1 MAFQLSPGVLVQE
14 KDLTQIV
21 PSVATSAGAFAGAF
35 QWGPVNQVTTVS
47 TENNL
52 VTYFGGPTDT
62 TYQSFFSAANFL
74 AYGNNLKLV
83 RVVNEGVAKNAV
95 ANVTNTN
102 ATALLIRNNDDYVSN
117 WASGGYSRGEFAAKY
132 PGALGNS
139 LKVVIADGNTWTNSW
154 TYASQFTAAPNT
166 SSYVSGVGGKF
177 DEMHVLVIDEEGL
190 WTGTQNS
197 ILEKF
202 GFVSKASDAKNVN
215 GASNYY
221 KDVINTGSQ
230 YVWVLD
236 APTSNIAGTSNWNSS
251 AVNKTF
257 ANLTTIYN
265 GSFNNGVSAD
275 DTANIVAG
283 NVIAGYNYFLN
294 DSAYDISLIV
304 AGPWSNASIVTQLVS
319 IAETRQ
325 DAMVFVSPQLTDV
338 VNVTSTQQ
346 PTNVTTYRNSTINV
360 NSSYAVMDSG
370 WKYQYDRYND
380 KYRWL
385 PLNPD
390 IAGLCVRTD
399 NTTDPWF
406 SPAGYSRGQI
416 KNVIK
421 LAYNPT
427 KTDRD
432 TLYQAGINPV
442 ITIPGQGTVLFGDKT
457 MLTKPSAFDRINV
470 RRLFIALEKAIG
482 TASKFQLFEL
492 NDTFT
497 QAQFRNI
504 VEPFLRDV
512 QGRRGITDFK
522 VVCDSTNNTP
532 DVIDANQ
539 FRADIYV
546 KPARSINY
554 ITLTFVAARSGI
566 SFQEIGA

>member
-230 YVWVLD
+230 YVWVFD
-236 APTSNIAGTSNWNSS
+236 SPTANIAGTSNWNSS

-346 PTNVTTYRNSTINV
+346 PTNVTTYRNSTINI

-497 QAQFRNI
+497 QSQFRNI

>member
-190 WTGTQNS
+190 WTGAQNS

-236 APTSNIAGTSNWNSS
+236 APTANIAGTSNWNSS

-265 GSFNNGVSAD
+265 GSFNNGISAD

-294 DSAYDISLIV
+294 DAAYDISLIV

-346 PTNVTTYRNSTINV
+346 PTNVTTYRNSTINI

>member
-35 QWGPVNQVTTVS
+35 QWGPVNQVTTVD

-95 ANVTNTN
+95 ANVTNAS
-102 ATALLIRNNDDYVSN
+102 ATAILIKNNDDYLSN
-117 WASGGYSRGEFAAKY
+117 WSSGGYSKGEFAAKY

-139 LKVVIADGNTWTNSW
+139 LKIVMADANTWTNGW
-154 TYASQFTAAPNT
+154 TYASQFTAAPGT
-166 SSYVSGVGGKF
+166 STYASGVGGKF
-177 DEMHVLVIDEEGL
+177 DEIHVLVIDEGGA
-190 WTGTQNS
+190 WSGTQNT

-202 GFVSKASDAKNVN
+202 AFVSKASDAKNVN

-221 KDVINTGSQ
+221 KDVINSGSQ
-230 YVWVLD
+230 YVWSLD
-236 APTSNIAGTSNWNSS
+236 PPTANISGTVNWNSTAS
-251 AVNKTF
+251 NKTF
-257 ANLTTIYN
+257 ANLTSVYSA
-265 GSFNNGVSAD
+265 SFGNGVSAD
-275 DTANIVAG
+275 DSANIVAG
-283 NVIAGYNYFLN
+283 NIISGYNYFLN
-294 DSAYDISLIV
+294 DSTYDISLIV
-304 AGPWSNASIVTQLVS
+304 SGPWSNASVVTQLVN

-325 DAMVFVSPQLTDV
+325 DAMVFLSPQQTDV
-338 VNVTSTQQ
+338 VNVVNTQQ
-346 PTNVTTYRNSTINV
+346 PTNITTYRNSTINI

-380 KYRWL
+380 KYRWM

-399 NTTDPWF
+399 DTNDPWF

-442 ITIPGQGTVLFGDKT
+442 VTIPGQGTVLFGDKT
-457 MLTKPSAFDRINV
+457 MLSKPSAFDRINV

-492 NDTFT
+492 NDSFT
-497 QAQFRNI
+497 QSQFRNL

>member
-21 PSVATSAGAFAGAF
+21 PAVATSAGAFAGAF

-47 TENNL
+47 TETNL

-83 RVVNEGVAKNAV
+83 RIVNEGVAKNAV
-95 ANVTNTN
+95 ANVSNAS
-102 ATALLIRNNDDYVSN
+102 ATALLIRNSDDYVSN
-117 WASGGYSRGEFAAKY
+117 WSSGGYSRGEFAAKY

-236 APTSNIAGTSNWNSS
+236 SPTANIAGTSNWNSS

-294 DSAYDISLIV
+294 DAAYDISLIV
-304 AGPWSNASIVTQLVS
+304 AGPWSNASVVTQLVS

-325 DAMVFVSPQLTDV
+325 DAMVFISPQLADV
-338 VNVTSTQQ
+338 VNVTSTLQ

-380 KYRWL
+380 KYRWM

-406 SPAGYSRGQI
+406 SPAGYNRGQI

-421 LAYNPT
+421 LAYSPT

-497 QAQFRNI
+497 QSQFRNI

-522 VVCDSTNNTP
+522 VVCDSSNNTP

>member
-21 PSVATSAGAFAGAF
+21 PAVATSAGAFAGAF

-47 TENNL
+47 TETNL

-83 RVVNEGVAKNAV
+83 RIVNEGVAKNAV
-95 ANVTNTN
+95 ANVSNAS
-102 ATALLIRNNDDYVSN
+102 ATALLIRNSDDYVSN
-117 WASGGYSRGEFAAKY
+117 WSSGGYSRGEFAAKY

-177 DEMHVLVIDEEGL
+177 DEMHVVVIDEEGL
-190 WTGTQNS
+190 WTGIQNS

-236 APTSNIAGTSNWNSS
+236 SPTSNIAGTSNWNSS

-294 DSAYDISLIV
+294 DAAYDISLIV
-304 AGPWSNASIVTQLVS
+304 AGPWSNASVVTQLVS

-325 DAMVFVSPQLTDV
+325 DAMVFISPQLTDV
-338 VNVTSTQQ
+338 VNVTSTLQ

-380 KYRWL
+380 KYRWM

-406 SPAGYSRGQI
+406 SPAGYNRGQI

-421 LAYNPT
+421 LAYSPT

-522 VVCDSTNNTP
+522 VVCDSSNNTP

>member
-35 QWGPVNQVTTVS
+35 QWGPVNQVTTVD

-95 ANVTNTN
+95 ANVANAS
-102 ATALLIRNNDDYVSN
+102 ATALLIRNNDDYLSN
-117 WASGGYSRGEFAAKY
+117 WSSGGYNRGEFAAKY
-132 PGALGNS
+132 PGTLGNS
-139 LKVVIADGNTWTNSW
+139 LKVVIADGNTWTNTW
-154 TYASQFTAAPNT
+154 TYASQFTSAPNT
-166 SSYVSGVGGKF
+166 SSYVGGVGGRN

-236 APTSNIAGTSNWNSS
+236 PPTANISGTSNWNSS
-251 AVNKTF
+251 GSNKTF
-257 ANLTTIYN
+257 ANLSSIYS

-283 NVIAGYNYFLN
+283 NIINGYNYFLN
-294 DSAYDISLIV
+294 DAAYDISLIV
-304 AGPWSNASIVTQLVS
+304 SGPWSNSSVVSQLVS

-325 DAMVFVSPQLTDV
+325 DAMVFLSPQSTDV

-346 PTNVTTYRNSTINV
+346 PTNVTTYRNSTISV

-380 KYRWL
+380 KYRWV

-390 IAGLCVRTD
+390 VAGLCVRTD
-399 NTTDPWF
+399 QTNDPWF

-442 ITIPGQGTVLFGDKT
+442 VTIPGQGTVLFGDKT
-457 MLTKPSAFDRINV
+457 MLAKPSAFDRINV

-492 NDTFT
+492 NDSFT
-497 QAQFRNI
+497 QAQFRNL

-522 VVCDSTNNTP
+522 VVCDATNNTP

>member
-1 MAFQLSPGVLVQE
+1 MAFQLSPGVLIQE

-21 PSVATSAGAFAGAF
+21 PSVATSTGAFAGAF
-35 QWGPVNQVTTVS
+35 QWGPVNQVVTVS
-47 TENNL
+47 SENML
-52 VTYFGGPTDT
+52 VTNFGGPTDN

-83 RVVNEGVAKNAV
+83 RVVNEGIAKNAV
-95 ANVTNTN
+95 ANVTNAS
-102 ATALLIRNNDDYVSN
+102 ATVLIRNIDDYITN
-117 WASGGYSRGEFAAKY
+117 WASGGYGKGEFAAKY

-139 LKVVIADGNTWTNSW
+139 LKVVIADANTWSNSW
-154 TYASQFTAAPNT
+154 TYASQFPAAPST
-166 SSYVSGVGGKF
+166 SSYATGVGGKN
-177 DEMHVLVIDEEGL
+177 DEMHIVVVDEDGA
-190 WTGTQNS
+190 WTGVQNS

-202 GFVSKASDAKNVN
+202 GFASKASDAKNVN
-215 GASNYY
+215 GASSYY

-230 YVWVLD
+230 YIWAID
-236 APTSNIAGTSNWNSS
+236 TPTANISGTSNWNSTAS
-251 AVNKTF
+251 NKTF
-257 ANLTTIYN
+257 ANLSSIY
-265 GSFNNGVSAD
+265 SASLNNGVSSED
-275 DTANIVAG
+275 SANITPG
-283 NVIAGYNYFLN
+283 NIIAGYNYFLN
-294 DSAYDISLIV
+294 DTQYDISLIV
-304 AGPWSNASIVTQLVS
+304 SGPWSNASIVTQLVN

-325 DAMVFVSPQLTDV
+325 DAIVFISPQITDV

-346 PTNVTTYRNSTINV
+346 PINVVNYRNGTISV

-380 KYRWL
+380 KYRWV

-390 IAGLCVRTD
+390 VAGLCARTD
-399 NTTDPWF
+399 LTNDPWF
-406 SPAGYSRGQI
+406 SPAGYNRGQI

-432 TLYQAGINPV
+432 TLYQAGVNSV
-442 ITIPGQGTVLFGDKT
+442 ITQPGQGTLLFGDKT
-457 MLTKPSAFDRINV
+457 MQAKPSAFDRINV
-470 RRLFIALEKAIG
+470 RRLFITLEKAIG
-482 TASKFQLFEL
+482 IASKYQLFEL
-492 NDTFT
+492 NDSFT

-522 VVCDSTNNTP
+522 VVCDDTNNTP
-532 DVIDANQ
+532 EVVDSNQ

-546 KPARSINY
+546 KPARSINF

>member
-21 PSVATSAGAFAGAF
+21 PAVATSAGAFAGAF

-47 TENNL
+47 TETNL

-83 RVVNEGVAKNAV
+83 RIVNEGVAKNAV
-95 ANVTNTN
+95 ANVSNAS
-102 ATALLIRNNDDYVSN
+102 ATALLIRNSDDYVSN
-117 WASGGYSRGEFAAKY
+117 WSSGGYSRGEFAAKY

-236 APTSNIAGTSNWNSS
+236 SPTANIAGTSNWNSS

-294 DSAYDISLIV
+294 DAAYDISLIV
-304 AGPWSNASIVTQLVS
+304 AGPWSNASVVTQLVS

-325 DAMVFVSPQLTDV
+325 DAMVFISPQLTDV
-338 VNVTSTQQ
+338 VNVTSTLQ

-380 KYRWL
+380 KYRWM

-406 SPAGYSRGQI
+406 SPAGYNRGQI

-497 QAQFRNI
+497 QSQFRNI

-522 VVCDSTNNTP
+522 VVCDSSNNTP

>member
-21 PSVATSAGAFAGAF
+21 PAVATSAGAFAGAF

-47 TENNL
+47 TETNL
-52 VTYFGGPTDT
+52 VTYFGGPNDT

-83 RVVNEGVAKNAV
+83 RIVNEGVAKNAV
-95 ANVTNTN
+95 ANVSNAS

-117 WASGGYSRGEFAAKY
+117 WSSGGYSRGEFAAKY

-177 DEMHVLVIDEEGL
+177 DEMHVVVIDEEGL
-190 WTGTQNS
+190 WTGIQNS

-236 APTSNIAGTSNWNSS
+236 SPTSNIAGTSNWNSS

-294 DSAYDISLIV
+294 DAAYDISLIV
-304 AGPWSNASIVTQLVS
+304 SGPWSNASVVSQLVS

-325 DAMVFVSPQLTDV
+325 DAMVFISPQLTDV
-338 VNVTSTQQ
+338 VNVTSIQQ
-346 PTNVTTYRNSTINV
+346 PTNVTTYRNSTINI

-380 KYRWL
+380 KYRWM

-432 TLYQAGINPV
+432 TLYQAGVNPV

-522 VVCDSTNNTP
+522 VVCDSSNNTP